1 MSKLRWILSRI
12 RRTLWIRVALYALAG
27 VFVAL
32 LASLSGRFFPG
43 KAPFDISTDAID
55 SLLTI
60 IASSMLAVT
69 TFSVGALTAAYAG
82 ATSHAT
88 PRATPLLTED
98 QVVQHA
104 LSTFVGSFLFSIVGL
119 IALKVSAYGP
129 EGRVVLF
136 AVTLVM
142 ILLIVIAL
150 LRWISRLTQLGRVGD
165 TISRIESATNDA
177 MRTRVETPFLGG
189 NALLTARE
197 GAPVFADCVGN
208 VQFIDTPALCEL
220 CEDADIEID
229 VQLLPGAFAFNGTVL
244 ASVPASTKPL
254 SEDTRAAIRKAF
266 TIGTARTYDQDPRF
280 GLVVLSEVA
289 LRALSPAVN
298 DPGTAIDII
307 GRQTRLLSFWGDA
320 WERGARSTA
329 EYPRIRVP
337 ALRYDDMFEDAF
349 NLIARDALGQI
360 DVALR
365 LVKALQALA
374 KTGPEASRVAARHQ
388 LRIFLERT
396 EDSLRNRDDRRR
408 LLDAISLPY
417 SSPSSVVPH
426 VIGEDPSQK

>member
-1 MSKLRWILSRI
+1 MSKLRWILSRV

-27 VFVAL
+27 VVVAL

-43 KAPFDISTDAID
+43 KAPVDISTDAID

-165 TISRIESATNDA
+165 TISRIESATNEA
-177 MRTRVETPFLGG
+177 MRTRVEMPFLGG
-189 NALLTARE
+189 NALLIPRE
-197 GAPVFADCVGN
+197 GVPILSDCVGY
-208 VQFIDTPALCEL
+208 VQFIDTPALGEL
-220 CEDADIEID
+220 CEKADIEID
-229 VQLLPGAFAFNGTVL
+229 VQLLPGAFAYDSTVL
-244 ASVPASTKPL
+244 ACVVAGTKPL
-254 SEDTRAAIRKAF
+254 SEDARCAIRKAF

-320 WERGARSTA
+320 WESGARNTA
-329 EYPRIRVP
+329 QYPRIRVS

-349 NLIARDALGQI
+349 NLIGRDAAGQI
-360 DVALR
+360 DVTLR

-374 KTGPEASRVAARHQ
+374 NTGPTASRAAAQHQ
-388 LRIFLERT
+388 LRILLNRT
-396 EDSLRNRDDRRR
+396 EESLRNPDDRRR
-408 LLDAISLPY
+408 LLDAV
-417 SSPSSVVPH
+417 SVPV
-426 VIGEDPSQK
+426 

>member
-27 VFVAL
+27 VAVAL
-32 LASLSGRFFPG
+32 LASLSGQFFPG
-43 KAPFDISTDAID
+43 KAPVDISTDAID

-150 LRWISRLTQLGRVGD
+150 LRWISRLTQLGRVAD
-165 TISRIESATNDA
+165 TISRIEDATNDA
-177 MRTRVETPFLGG
+177 MKTRVDMPFLGG
-189 NALLTARE
+189 KALISTRE
-197 GAPVFADCVGN
+197 GNPIVAASVGY
-208 VQFIDTPALCEL
+208 VQFIDTSALNEL
-220 CEDADIEID
+220 TEERDIDID
-229 VQLLPGAFAFNGTVL
+229 VQLLPGAFAYDGTVL
-244 ASVPASTKPL
+244 ARVPFGSEPL
-254 SEDTRAAIRKAF
+254 SEDTRASIRKAF

-280 GLVVLSEVA
+280 GVVVLSEVA

-320 WERGARSTA
+320 WQRGTRNPAN
-329 EYPRIRVP
+329 YPRISVP
-337 ALRYDDMFEDAF
+337 ALQYDDMFEDAF
-349 NLIARDALGQI
+349 NLIGRDAAGQI
-360 DVALR
+360 DVMLR
-365 LVKALQALA
+365 LTKALQALTA
-374 KTGPEASRVAARHQ
+374 TGPEASRVAARHQ
-388 LRIFLERT
+388 LRIALDRA
-396 EDSLRNRDDRRR
+396 EDALQSPFDCQRLSDAVGVPYAADR
-408 LLDAISLPY
+408 
-417 SSPSSVVPH
+417 
-426 VIGEDPSQK
+426 G

>member
-27 VFVAL
+27 VVVAL
-32 LASLSGRFFPG
+32 LASLSERFFPG
-43 KAPFDISTDAID
+43 KAPVDISTDAID

-69 TFSVGALTAAYAG
+69 TFSVGALTAAYGG

-150 LRWISRLTQLGRVGD
+150 LRWISRLTQLGRVAD
-165 TISRIESATNDA
+165 TISRIETAANDA
-177 MRTRVETPFLGG
+177 MKTRVEMPFLGG
-189 NALLTARE
+189 NVLLATRGGEPILA
-197 GAPVFADCVGN
+197 ACVGY
-208 VQFIDTPALCEL
+208 VQFIDTSALCEL
-220 CEDADIEID
+220 SEEADIEID
-229 VQLLPGAFAFNGTVL
+229 VQVLPGAFAYDGTVL
-244 ASVPASTKPL
+244 ASVPAGTKPL
-254 SEDTRAAIRKAF
+254 SEDTRCAIRKAF

-289 LRALSPAVN
+289 LRALSPAIN

-320 WERGARSTA
+320 WERGAQTAA

-349 NLIARDALGQI
+349 NLIGRDAAGQI
-360 DVALR
+360 DVTLR
-365 LVKALQALA
+365 LVKALQALT
-374 KTGPEASRVAARHQ
+374 KTGPETSRAAAQHQ
-388 LRIFLERT
+388 LRILLERT
-396 EDSLRNRDDRRR
+396 EDDLRNPDDRRR
-408 LLDAISLPY
+408 LQDAVSLP
-417 SSPSSVVPH
+417 
-426 VIGEDPSQK
+426 I